1 MGIAGRS
8 MSPPHPILS
17 TAVASTYSVE
27 AATQW
32 KKVARTVEQSLDSTA
47 LVNQAI
53 RLGLA
58 PMLYRAVRDQ
68 SVPRLHSG
76 GMRAL
81 QEAYIH
87 TTAQNA
93 LAMKT
98 LAVILRALSEADV
111 PVILLKGAALLAT
124 VYDDIG
130 LRPMADLDL
139 LVPFQTLEQCLAALE
154 RQGYEPTE
162 IFPFQD
168 KTGYCWGQL
177 ALEKAD
183 AHDVVLELHW
193 HLLDNPHYAQKMS
206 AGALLPRSRQ
216 VAFADQNVRI
226 LNPEEQILHLCAHSL
241 YHHRGEVAR
250 TCVDLA
256 LIAQTEPID
265 WDYLLNVAVDR
276 DIVLAL
282 QKTLIQAV
290 DNWYAVVPDSII
302 EQLAT
307 LEPRPVER
315 FFVATQRSE
324 FLKVLRTLFMLP
336 GWSERSHFAFRQL
349 FPTKHF
355 MVWRY
360 GISPS
365 TPLAVAYG
373 KRYAAGIRGLV
384 GELSHQ

>member
-1 MGIAGRS
+1 MGISGPS
-8 MSPPHPILS
+8 MTQPHPILS
-17 TAVASTYSVE
+17 TAIASTYSAE
-27 AATQW
+27 AATEW
-32 KKVARTVEQSLDSTA
+32 EKVARTVDQSLDWAA
-47 LVNQAI
+47 LVDQAI

-58 PMLYRAVRDQ
+58 PMLYRALRDQ
-68 SVPRLHSG
+68 GFPQLHPG

-98 LAVILRALSEADV
+98 LAVVLRALSDAGV
-111 PVILLKGAALLAT
+111 PAILLKGAALLAT
-124 VYDDIG
+124 VYNDIG

-139 LVPFQTLEQCLAALE
+139 LVPFQALERSLAALA
-154 RQGYEPTE
+154 RQGYQPAE
-162 IFPFQD
+162 IFPFED

-177 ALEKAD
+177 AFQRAGP
-183 AHDVVLELHW
+183 HDVVLELHW

-216 VAFADQNVRI
+216 VTFADEPVRI

-256 LIAQTEPID
+256 LVVETEPID
-265 WDYLLNVAVDR
+265 WDYLLDAAMDG

-282 QKTLIQAV
+282 QKTLIQAA
-290 DNWYAVVPDSII
+290 DQWFAAVPDSVIG
-302 EQLAT
+302 QLAT
-307 LEPRPVER
+307 LEPRPAER
-315 FFVATQRSE
+315 LFVATQSSE
-324 FLKVLRTLFMLP
+324 FLKVLRTLLMLP
-336 GWSERSHFAFRQL
+336 GWSERSRFAFHQL
-349 FPTKHF
+349 FPTRHF

-360 GISPS
+360 GISPA

-384 GELSHQ
+384 GELSQL